1 MSRPDPVV
9 SEAVPAALDGERL
22 DRVVSLLTG
31 MSRRQAAEAVARG
44 LVRLDGE
51 PVEARSRRV
60 REGEEVRVEG
70 GGAEPEAPPVADP
83 AVGFTIVHEDEH
95 VVVVDKPAGLVV
107 HPGAGNETGTLVH
120 GLLARYPE
128 VAEVGPPQR
137 PGIVHRLD
145 RGTSGLLMVART
157 AEAHGSLVG
166 QLSDRRVDRRYQ
178 ALVHGR
184 VQADEGRIEAAI
196 GRSPRDRTKMAVVA
210 DGREARTAYT
220 VERRWARPAVSL
232 LECRLETG
240 RTHQIRVHVSA
251 IGHPVV
257 GDATYDSS
265 RDHHG
270 LDRPF
275 LHAVRLAFTHP
286 ADGSPMVFSSSL
298 SADLEGVLAEL
309 AEPEV

>member
-1 MSRPDPVV
+1 M
-9 SEAVPAALDGERL
+9 
-22 DRVVSLLTG
+22 
-31 MSRRQAAEAVARG
+31 VART
-44 LVRLDGE
+44 
-51 PVEARSRRV
+51 
-60 REGEEVRVEG
+60 
-70 GGAEPEAPPVADP
+70 AESVAQ
-83 AVGFTIVHEDEH
+83 
-95 VVVVDKPAGLVV
+95 
-107 HPGAGNETGTLVH
+107 
-120 GLLARYPE
+120 
-128 VAEVGPPQR
+128 VGPPQR

-166 QLSDRRVDRRYQ
+166 QLSERRVDRRYQ

>member
-1 MSRPDPVV
+1 
-9 SEAVPAALDGERL
+9 
-22 DRVVSLLTG
+22 
-31 MSRRQAAEAVARG
+31 
-44 LVRLDGE
+44 
-51 PVEARSRRV
+51 
-60 REGEEVRVEG
+60 
-70 GGAEPEAPPVADP
+70 
-83 AVGFTIVHEDEH
+83 
-95 VVVVDKPAGLVV
+95 
-107 HPGAGNETGTLVH
+107 
-120 GLLARYPE
+120 
-128 VAEVGPPQR
+128 
-137 PGIVHRLD
+137 
-145 RGTSGLLMVART
+145 
-157 AEAHGSLVG
+157 
-166 QLSDRRVDRRYQ
+166 
-178 ALVHGR
+178 
-184 VQADEGRIEAAI
+184 AI

-298 SADLEGVLAEL
+298 SADLEGVLAKL